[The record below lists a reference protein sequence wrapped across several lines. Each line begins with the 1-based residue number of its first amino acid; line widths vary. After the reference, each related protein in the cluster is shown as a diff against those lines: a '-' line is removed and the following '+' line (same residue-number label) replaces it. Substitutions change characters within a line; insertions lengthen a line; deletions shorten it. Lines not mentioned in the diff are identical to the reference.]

1 MNGQEPP
8 QGSDHDLFTAVYEGD
23 QDAVVRLLRLG
34 VSPEALDE
42 DGQTA
47 LYVAAVSDAPGIVRL
62 LLSAGAAPDRLSA
75 GSDLPL
81 CGAACGGHTEVVRAL
96 LASGA
101 VPDAVEAFGFTALA
115 WALRCGHA
123 AVAEALL
130 AAGANPN
137 RPGPTGEPPLVTA
150 ARRGSPACVR
160 SLLARGARA
169 RGEALAEARRWAGSD
184 VATELRAGLA
194 RAHGFGG
201 EYVTRRWAEGV
212 AVELVRDGRVVAGVD
227 QGTGHA
233 EIVTVLEEVLGV
245 G

>member
-8 QGSDHDLFTAVYEGD
+8 NGSERDLFTAVYEGD
-23 QDAVVRLLRLG
+23 EDAVVRLLRLG
-34 VSPEALDE
+34 VSPEAVDE

-81 CGAACGGHTEVVRAL
+81 CGAACGGHAEVVRAL

-101 VPDAVEAFGFTALA
+101 VPDAVEAFGFTALT

-123 AVAEALL
+123 AVSEALL
-130 AAGANPN
+130 TAGADPN

-160 SLLARGARA
+160 SLLAHGAGS
-169 RGEALAEARRWAGSD
+169 RGEALTEARRWTRLD
-184 VATELRAGLA
+184 VASELRAGLG

-212 AVELVRDGRVVAGVD
+212 AVELVRDGNVVAGVD

-233 EIVTVLEEVLGV
+233 EIVAVLEGALGL